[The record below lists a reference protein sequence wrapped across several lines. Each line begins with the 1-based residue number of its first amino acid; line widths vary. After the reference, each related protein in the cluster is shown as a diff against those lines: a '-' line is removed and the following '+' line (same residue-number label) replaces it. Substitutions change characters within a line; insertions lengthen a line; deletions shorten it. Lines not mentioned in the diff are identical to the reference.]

1 MSNIDRATLERIAAN
16 RSANELSAMLTTLCG
31 IASRLGESGYPHA
44 AGTLLGAYDILL
56 PVWDKADAR
65 DNANEPRRNGAYVE
79 SLS

>member
-16 RSANELSAMLTTLCG
+16 RSANDLSTMLSTLCG
-31 IASRLGESGYPHA
+31 IASRLGESGYTHDA
-44 AGTLLGAYDILL
+44 EILISAYNIIL